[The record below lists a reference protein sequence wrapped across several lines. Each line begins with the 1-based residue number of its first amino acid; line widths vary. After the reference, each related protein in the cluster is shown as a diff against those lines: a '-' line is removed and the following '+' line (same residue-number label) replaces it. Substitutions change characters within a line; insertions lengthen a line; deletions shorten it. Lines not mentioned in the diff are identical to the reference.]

1 VNPGGVTIMI
11 EKPQLSKR
19 FDIEPR
25 DFVRAGEAS
34 LQVQRLLK
42 NIGFEADLIRR
53 VSVCAYEAEMNVV
66 MYGGKGELALQ
77 VDTNEIVL
85 EVRDE
90 GNGIEDIEAALR
102 EGFSTAT
109 PEFREMG
116 FGAGMGLPNIKKNA
130 DLLNVRSEPEKGTQL
145 EIHFRL
151 SKES

>member
-1 VNPGGVTIMI
+1 MTITT

-34 LQVQRLLK
+34 LQVQRVLR

-53 VSVCAYEAEMNVV
+53 ASVCAYEAEMNVV

-77 VDTNEIVL
+77 VSTEEIVL
-85 EVRDE
+85 EVSDD
-90 GNGIEDIEAALR
+90 GNGIEDIEAAFR
-102 EGFSTAT
+102 EGFSTAL

-116 FGAGMGLPNIKKNA
+116 FGAGMGLPNIRKNA
-130 DLLNVRSEPEKGTQL
+130 DLLNVQSEPGKGTRL

-151 SKES
+151 TEEP